1 MTSLFGVPMDV
12 VYRLV
17 SGFTGA
23 LTPVLG
29 GAAAVAAIIALTVA
43 VRVIVMPLSFRAMRG
58 QAVQARLAPQLQALR
73 ARYAKQPERLQR
85 EMTALYKR
93 EGTSVFAGI
102 TPILLQWP
110 LLSVVYLLFRSSQ
123 VGGKPNTLL
132 SHDLLGVPLG
142 MHWLSGAGPASLQGL
157 VFAGVLAL
165 LAGLCWLSARLGR
178 LMTGAQ
184 ATVAPAALAVGGSGK
199 ASRSGSGKGRSGQAA
214 SGRGGGSRTA
224 GAPLTPA
231 GAGGAVPPGTAGWV
245 VRLLPYL
252 TVVFAVFAPLAAGVY
267 LVTSFAWS
275 LGERAFFWRSRGRAD
290 RSAATGQALPGPGT
304 TPTTLPRAGRRAR
317 P

>member
-23 LTPVLG
+23 LAPLLG

-93 EGTSVFAGI
+93 EGTSMFAGI

-110 LLSVVYLLFRSSQ
+110 LLSVVYLLFRSSR

-178 LMTGAQ
+178 LMTAAQ
-184 ATVAPAALAVGGSGK
+184 ATAGP
-199 ASRSGSGKGRSGQAA
+199 
-214 SGRGGGSRTA
+214 
-224 GAPLTPA
+224 GAPVTPA
-231 GAGGAVPPGTAGWV
+231 GSGGAVPAGPAGWL
-245 VRLLPYL
+245 VRLLPYV
-252 TVVFAVFAPLAAGVY
+252 TVVFAAFAPLAAGVY

-275 LGERAFFWRSRGRAD
+275 LGERAFFWRSRSRAG
-290 RSAATGQALPGPGT
+290 RSAAAGQARPGPGT
-304 TPTTLPRAGRRAR
+304 APTTPPRAGRRAR

>member
-1 MTSLFGVPMDV
+1 VTSFFFGVPMDV

-17 SGFTGA
+17 SGFTGV
-23 LTPVLG
+23 LTPLLG

-43 VRVIVMPLSFRAMRG
+43 VRAILMPLSFRAMRG

-73 ARYAKQPERLQR
+73 TRYAKQPERLQR

-93 EGTSVFAGI
+93 EGTSVFAGLA
-102 TPILLQWP
+102 PILLQWP
-110 LLSVVYLLFRSSQ
+110 LLSVVYLLFRSPQ
-123 VGGKPNTLL
+123 VAGKPNKLL

-157 VFAGVLAL
+157 VFLGVLAL

-178 LMTGAQ
+178 LMTAQ
-184 ATVAPAALAVGGSGK
+184 VAVAPAAGAAQIGGTRKRG
-199 ASRSGSGKGRSGQAA
+199 SGQAT
-214 SGRGGGSRTA
+214 SGAAGGSKATGGSSAPA
-224 GAPLTPA
+224 GPA
-231 GAGGAVPPGTAGWV
+231 GAGGAVPAGTAGWLL
-245 VRLLPYL
+245 RLLPYL
-252 TVVFAVFAPLAAGVY
+252 TVVFAAFAPLAAGVY

-275 LGERAFFWRSRGRAD
+275 LGERVFFWRSRGHADQSGAKGRA
-290 RSAATGQALPGPGT
+290 
-304 TPTTLPRAGRRAR
+304 LPRASTAPTTPSRANRRER